1 MRARIALAFGVAG
14 LAVASAGCRPPAMYH
29 WGGYDTALYR
39 HYRNPQDRV
48 AYVEALQTV
57 IAEADQRGL
66 RVPPGV
72 CAEYGYA
79 LYEEG
84 RPREAVAWFQR
95 ERDEWP
101 ESRLLMEKMI
111 RNAQQRAGAPA
122 GPAVAPAAASSAPGA
137 PGSAR

>member
-1 MRARIALAFGVAG
+1 MRPGIALTVG
-14 LAVASAGCRPPAMYH
+14 LAALVAAGCRPATMYH
-29 WGGYDTALYR
+29 WNGYDEALYR
-39 HYRNPQDRV
+39 HYRDPQDRV
-48 AYVEALQTV
+48 AYVESLQV
-57 IAEADQRGL
+57 IIAEADQRGL

-101 ESRLLMEKMI
+101 ESRILMEKMI
-111 RNAQQRAGAPA
+111 RNAQQRMGTPA
-122 GPAVAPAAASSAPGA
+122 AVAPAAASSEAGPGEAP
-137 PGSAR
+137 